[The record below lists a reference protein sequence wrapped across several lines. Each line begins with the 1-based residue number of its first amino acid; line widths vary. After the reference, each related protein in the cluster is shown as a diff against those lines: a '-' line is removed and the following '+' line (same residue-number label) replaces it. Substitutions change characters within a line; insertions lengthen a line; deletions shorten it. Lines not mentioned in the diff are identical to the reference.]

1 MEKAKILL
9 LEDDP
14 SLHEIIKE
22 CLEDQ
27 NYRVFDAFNADQA
40 ADLLYENPCDLMLLD
55 VKMAGQN
62 GFEFLS
68 EQRKNGVET
77 PAIFI
82 TSLNS
87 IDDLAKG
94 YKVGCDDYLRKP
106 FELKELILRVE
117 TLLKRRF
124 FHTSQEGIDLGDGAV
139 FYVEANL
146 IKTPEGERSLPPKEF
161 SLLKLL
167 VENRG
172 KIVPRETVMD
182 RLWSFGEEP
191 SEMSLRTHLKN
202 LRKIIGRDC
211 VETLRGL
218 GLRVR

>member
-1 MEKAKILL
+1 MKKAKILL

-14 SLHEIIKE
+14 QLHEIVKE
-22 CLEDQ
+22 HLEDCD
-27 NYRVFDAFNADQA
+27 YLVFGAFNADSA

-62 GFEFLS
+62 GFEFLC

-106 FELKELILRVE
+106 FELKELVLRVE

-124 FHTSQEGIDLGDGAV
+124 FHTLQEGIDLGGGAV
-139 FYVEANL
+139 FYVESNL

-161 SLLKLL
+161 ALLKLL

-172 KIVPRETVMD
+172 KVVPRETVMD

-191 SEMSLRTHLKN
+191 SGMSLRTHLKN